1 MEEKIT
7 PKFAKQG
14 GLVPAIVQDHM
25 SGQVLMLAYMNEE
38 AWNMTLETREAHYFS
53 RSRQTLWHKGDTSG
67 HVQRVKEI
75 LLDCDADTVLLKV
88 EQVGGAACHEGYAS
102 CFFRRRRGTAGRRWG
117 RRFLIPG
124 RYTSVDKLR
133 LGIPKG
139 SLEKATIDLFRRAGW
154 NIKGNGRSYFPDIDD
169 PEIACTMCRAQEMS
183 RYVENGT
190 LDCGLTGKDWIIEND
205 SRVVVVADLM
215 YSKASSRPVRWV
227 LAVPGDSEIRSIADM
242 AGKKIATELVNYT
255 HRYFQSKKIPV
266 TVEFSWGAT
275 EAKVAQGLADAVVEV
290 TETGSTIRA
299 HGLKII
305 HEFFQSNT
313 QLIVNPEVW
322 ENNDFKREKIEN
334 LRVLLMGALRAENM
348 VGLKMNIQEKSL
360 KSIIALLPSLLA
372 PTISSLYETDW
383 YSVEVV
389 VNQEEV
395 RSLVPRLV
403 AAGAQGIVEYPL
415 YKVI

>member
-1 MEEKIT
+1 M
-7 PKFAKQG
+7 
-14 GLVPAIVQDHM
+14 
-25 SGQVLMLAYMNEE
+25 
-38 AWNMTLETREAHYFS
+38 
-53 RSRQTLWHKGDTSG
+53 
-67 HVQRVKEI
+67 
-75 LLDCDADTVLLKV
+75 
-88 EQVGGAACHEGYAS
+88 
-102 CFFRRRRGTAGRRWG
+102 
-117 RRFLIPG
+117 
-124 RYTSVDKLR
+124 DKLR

-190 LDCGLTGKDWIIEND
+190 LDCGLTGKDWIMEND

-227 LAVPGDSEIRSIADM
+227 LAVPGDSEIRTIADM

-395 RSLVPRLV
+395 RTLVPRLV
-403 AAGAQGIVEYPL
+403 ASGAQGIVEYPL